1 MSKNKSMKLNEKMI
15 KNLTDNQEDNE
26 DIYDLKMLKEFDK
39 DPNYKI
45 SKKEAVDVLSYM
57 FSAAHYSLAEDL
69 YVSVFSKTDRQE
81 LLNLISKVQNEL
93 KTIKC

>member
-57 FSAAHYSLAEDL
+57 FSAAHYSLEEDL

-81 LLNLISKVQNEL
+81 LLNLISKVQNKL

>member
-15 KNLTDNQEDNE
+15 KNLTDNQE

-81 LLNLISKVQNEL
+81 LLNLISKVQNKL

>member
-1 MSKNKSMKLNEKMI
+1 MSKNMKLNEKMI

-45 SKKEAVDVLSYM
+45 SKKEAIDVLSYM
-57 FSAAHYSLAEDL
+57 FSEAHYSLAEDL

-81 LLNLISKVQNEL
+81 LLNLISKVQNKL